1 MPCFCAW
8 MAMRDA
14 LDTLSV
20 RCFALGTPYPRLV
33 HALCAP
39 YFQKLGYSL
48 SADDTLDILDMTDV
62 P

>member
-1 MPCFCAW
+1 

-20 RCFALGTPYPRLV
+20 RCFALGTPYPRPV